1 MDKLSLKECILI
13 DCISF
18 TVVTILISTLWF
30 IGDTTILLENRYL
43 LELFSCT
50 TLISILMYFTSK
62 IPLESQLLSM
72 LLLLA
77 DVAAVILGAGG
88 LVYRWF
94 PWEWQYVLQVV
105 IILIIVFFITHYI
118 LLWQNKETA
127 KKINE
132 IIKER
137 EADGTGK
144 AYH

>member
-18 TVVTILISTLWF
+18 TVVTILISALWCVGNMTL
-30 IGDTTILLENRYL
+30 LLESSDL

-50 TLISILMYFTSK
+50 TFISILMYFTSR
-62 IPLESQLLSM
+62 IPLESQLFST

-77 DVAAVILGAGG
+77 DVAAVILGVGG
-88 LVYRWF
+88 LVFQWF

-105 IILIIVFFITHYI
+105 VILIIVFFITHYI

-127 KKINE
+127 RKINE
-132 IIKER
+132 IIRER
-137 EADGTGK
+137 ETDGTNK
-144 AYH
+144 SYH